1 MREVGEVGGLCVGV
15 ASRFEALVAHRARR
29 VGSVELEGVDE
40 IAENVRE
47 HGDVEVGLQRKE
59 RGESCGAARVR
70 RPV

>member
-40 IAENVRE
+40 VAEDVRE
-47 HGDVEVGLQRKE
+47 HGDVEVGL
-59 RGESCGAARVR
+59 
-70 RPV
+70 